1 MSGINKVILVGN
13 LGKDP
18 EIRHLEGNISVAKFS
33 LATSEVYK
41 NKEGN
46 RVETTEWHNIVMWRG
61 LADSAEKI
69 LRKGSLV
76 YVEGKIRTR
85 QYNDKEGNKR
95 SITEIVADQMT
106 LLNRKTDGEQ
116 NANGNQE
123 FSKATVEINNPP
135 SEHSPAPAPAEMGDD
150 LPF

>member
-41 NKEGN
+41 NKDGN

-61 LADSAEKI
+61 LAESAEKI
-69 LRKGSLV
+69 LKKGSLV
-76 YVEGKIRTR
+76 YVEGKIRSR

-95 SITEIVADQMT
+95 YITEIVADTMT
-106 LLNRKTDGEQ
+106 LLNRKSDGDQ
-116 NANGNQE
+116 NTNGSHE
-123 FSKATVEINNPP
+123 FQKAAVEINNPP
-135 SEHSPAPAPAEMGDD
+135 VEAHQAPAEMGDD

>member
-18 EIRHLEGNISVAKFS
+18 EVRHLEGNVSVAKFS
-33 LATSEVYK
+33 LATTEFYK
-41 NKEGN
+41 NKDGN

-69 LRKGSLV
+69 LKKGSLV
-76 YVEGKIRTR
+76 YIEGKIRTR
-85 QYNDKEGNKR
+85 NYDDKDGHKR
-95 SITEIVADQMT
+95 YITEIVADTMT
-106 LLNRKTDGEQ
+106 LLNRKSDGE
-116 NANGNQE
+116 GNHAAE
-123 FSKATVEINNPP
+123 YHKTADSSTVDAAPP
-135 SEHSPAPAPAEMGDD
+135 MGGEAGDD